1 MNKVYVLIHKDDM
14 DELDVEIFKDKEAAI
29 AKVMETVYGED
40 WEAQAADEEW
50 DLYDDIQTDLDALW
64 YGNNEVIDDSGSWT
78 LKEAEIQD

>member
-14 DELDVEIFKDKEAAI
+14 DELDVETFKDKESAV

-50 DLYDDIQTDLDALW
+50 EMYDDIQTDLDALW
-64 YGNNEVIDDSGSWT
+64 YGNNEVIDDSGSWI
-78 LKEAEIQD
+78 LKESELQD